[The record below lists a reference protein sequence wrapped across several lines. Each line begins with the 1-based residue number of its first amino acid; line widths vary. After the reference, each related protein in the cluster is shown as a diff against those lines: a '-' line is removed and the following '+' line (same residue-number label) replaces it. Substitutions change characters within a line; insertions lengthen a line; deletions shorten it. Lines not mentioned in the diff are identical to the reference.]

1 MEAIQR
7 HLFCKKRMFSV
18 RPPTKFFL
26 ENKNVVLWINKS
38 RNLGTWCLLFLE
50 RFPFHSFYSLS
61 LSLFLSHRSFHSSEE
76 KKKRR
81 ITQCFNQSKSKK
93 KNAAT
98 VIVWNMKLI
107 WVECFFLISFPLN
120 FLIILWASPLWN
132 CVLNSKVFHNNGGH
146 IYIFLWDIH
155 NESLLSMRIYLKNK
169 YLKKKKKLKFSQ
181 LKHESYSAMR
191 FHIVLKWFP
200 HRLESNHYMLIA
212 CAQ

>member
-93 KNAAT
+93 KKMLRRLLCETWNWSESNA
-98 VIVWNMKLI
+98 
-107 WVECFFLISFPLN
+107 FFLFLFHWTFLLFFGLRHYETACSIPKYSTTMGVIYTYFFEISTMNRFCR
-120 FLIILWASPLWN
+120 WE
-132 CVLNSKVFHNNGGH
+132 
-146 IYIFLWDIH
+146 YIWRTNIW
-155 NESLLSMRIYLKNK
+155 
-169 YLKKKKKLKFSQ
+169 KKKKLKFSQ